1 MTVPDDVT
9 TMRVGANL
17 LVALRGDL
25 DDSSVERIERDVT
38 NEVAQT
44 RPSGVLLNVS
54 GLIMIDS
61 YVARVM
67 ARLVSMIRL
76 LGAETAIVGIQPA
89 VAISLVELG
98 APMANVITALNTEQ
112 GLARLRG
119 LIDDRVG

>member
-1 MTVPDDVT
+1 MADGVT

-38 NEVAQT
+38 NEVEQM

-54 GLIMIDS
+54 GLIMVDS
-61 YVARVM
+61 YVARVI
-67 ARLVSMIRL
+67 ARLVAMVRL
-76 LGAETAIVGIQPA
+76 LGAEAAIVGIQPA

-98 APMANVITALNTEQ
+98 VPMTNVITALNTEQ

-119 LIDDRVG
+119 RSDDRVG

>member
-1 MTVPDDVT
+1 MADRVT

-25 DDSSVERIERDVT
+25 DDSSVERTERDVT

-44 RPSGVLLNVS
+44 QPSGVLLNVS
-54 GLIMIDS
+54 GLIMVDS
-61 YVARVM
+61 YVARVI
-67 ARLVSMIRL
+67 ARLVTMIHL
-76 LGAETAIVGIQPA
+76 LGADAAIVGIQPA

-98 APMANVITALNTEQ
+98 VPMANVITALNTEQ

-119 LIDDRVG
+119 LVNERVD